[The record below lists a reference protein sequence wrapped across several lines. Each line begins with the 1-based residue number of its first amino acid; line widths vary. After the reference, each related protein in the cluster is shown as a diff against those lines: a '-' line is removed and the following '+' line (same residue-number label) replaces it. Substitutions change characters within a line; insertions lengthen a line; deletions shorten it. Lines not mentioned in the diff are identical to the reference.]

1 MKGITILGATGTI
14 GLNTLEVIKQ
24 HQDKFK
30 VIALTA
36 NRDVDGLSA
45 LCLKWL
51 PRYAVMADAQAAEQL
66 EQRLKPAQLPI
77 QVLSGKAGLIKVA
90 SLPEI
95 EIVMAAIVGGAG
107 LTSTLAAAEAGKRI
121 LLANKEALVMS
132 GQLLLA
138 TVFKHDAE
146 LLPIDSEH
154 NAVFQCIPPSH
165 FNSAKGHDHSPA
177 RIKTPAAFVDSG
189 ISRILLTASGG
200 PFRHYSG
207 EQMQTVTPEQACA
220 HPNWKMGPKISVDS
234 ATMMNKGLEI
244 IEACWLFSVQ
254 PHHVEVL
261 LHPQSVIHSLVEYI
275 DGSVL
280 AQLGNPDMRTP
291 IAHALGWPERISSGV
306 KRLNL
311 AEIGQLHFEPVD
323 FKKFP
328 CLQLAYDAM
337 LAGGTT
343 TTILNAANE
352 IAVQAFLQK
361 RLRFTDIPRVIE
373 VTLSH
378 LTGRVVTQ
386 LDLILEE
393 DTRAREFA
401 TEIVNQYSTTDYY

>member
-45 LCLKWL
+45 LCLEWL
-51 PRYAVMADAQAAEQL
+51 PHYAVMADAQAAEQL
-66 EQRLKPAQLPI
+66 EQRLKLAQLPV
-77 QVLSGKAGLIKVA
+77 QVLSGRDGLIKVA

-107 LTSTLAAAEAGKRI
+107 LVPTLAAAQTGKRI

-138 TVFKHDAE
+138 TVFKHGAE

-165 FNSAKGHDHSPA
+165 FNTTKSYAHSQMPSAFA
-177 RIKTPAAFVDSG
+177 DSG

-200 PFRHYSG
+200 PFRHYSY
-207 EQMQTVTPEQACA
+207 EQMQQVTPEQACA

-234 ATMMNKGLEI
+234 ATMMNKGLEV

-254 PHHVEVL
+254 PHHIEVL
-261 LHPQSVIHSLVEYI
+261 LHPQSIIHSLVEYI

-311 AEIGQLHFEPVD
+311 AEIGQLQFEPVD
-323 FKKFP
+323 VKKFP

-352 IAVQAFLQK
+352 IAVQAFLQQ

-373 VTLSH
+373 ATLSH
-378 LTGRVVTQ
+378 LTGQIVTQ

-401 TEIVNQYSTTDYY
+401 TELVNQYSITAYH